1 MNRSNIKSLLHGLPL
16 DFAGWIEQ
24 HRQRLR
30 PPVCNQQIWTNSD
43 FIVTVIG
50 GPNGRSDFHDDPFEE
65 FFYQLQGDAALLLYE
80 NGHFEQVELK
90 QGEVFLLPPHVRH
103 SPQRPVEDSLGLVIE
118 RARPPGELDA
128 FEWYCAGCAS
138 LLHRAECQLVSIVE
152 DLPRIFDG
160 FYDGALE
167 LRSCAKCGTMHP
179 GRDWATW
186 HRQAAAHIGAPA

>member
-1 MNRSNIKSLLHGLPL
+1 MKSSNIKALIHGLPL

-30 PPVCNQQIWTNSD
+30 PPVGNQQIWTHSD
-43 FIVTVIG
+43 LIVTVVG

-65 FFYQLQGDAALLLYE
+65 FFYQLQGDAVLLLYE
-80 NGHFEQVELK
+80 NSCFEQVELR
-90 QGEVFLLPPHVRH
+90 QGDVFLLPPHVRH
-103 SPQRPVEDSLGLVIE
+103 SPQRPVEGSLGLVIE
-118 RARPPGELDA
+118 RSRPLGELDA

-138 LLHRAECQLVSIVE
+138 LLHRAECQLASIVE

-160 FYDGALE
+160 FYDGALD
-167 LRSCAKCGTMHP
+167 LRCCAKCGTMHP

-186 HRQAAAHIGAPA
+186 HRQAAAHIGACA

>member
-1 MNRSNIKSLLHGLPL
+1 MKRSNIKSLIHGLPL
-16 DFAGWIEQ
+16 DFAGWIDR

-30 PPVCNQQIWTNSD
+30 PPVCNQQIWAHSD

-65 FFYQLQGDAALLLYE
+65 FFYQLQGDAALMLYE
-80 NGHFEQVELK
+80 NSRFERVELK
-90 QGEVFLLPPHVRH
+90 QGDVFLLPPHVRH
-103 SPQRPVEDSLGLVIE
+103 SPQRPVEGSLGLVIE
-118 RARPPGELDA
+118 RARPLGELDA

-138 LLHRAECQLVSIVE
+138 LLHRAECQLASIVE

-160 FYDGALE
+160 FYDGAPQ
-167 LRSCAKCGTMHP
+167 LRCCAKCGTVHP

-186 HRQAAAHIGAPA
+186 HRQAAAHIGATA